1 MLGKRTSTL
10 AVCILVITLAISSNA
25 QKAVTQAGGQANQQQ
40 MTPEEKLVRATYEK
54 LTRLSKAAL
63 IDDLGRGSAADETKF
78 LRFTLSDFR
87 IGPIA
92 DIINA
97 KHSEIIS
104 RGTGDVIALTHS
116 IRRLNKEE
124 EHVAFEARWSNG
136 QYASVDD
143 PHWTVGDLLTLE
155 LKDGYDIGEYA
166 LYHVSVS
173 FQGRSRDYIALALF
187 HNGYGST
194 EDLRPTFW
202 DTIVGSGGTLDQ
214 VWREKRP
221 AAGQTIN
228 LQELRKRDYSKDAPQ
243 ASDKTTIVRRHHPM
257 TLLPATMRNSMVP
270 ADTPILSSSY
280 METEGVT
287 QSFDAYTS
295 DARDHTS
302 GVHALGMYF
311 QGSCNSLPGNL
322 QFCSVAAAGIF
333 IFENGTTNL
342 FLYRHKNFDS
352 DRVETATGPKGVS
365 ITCYRGHGVATRYC
379 LSDTCTASVSII
391 GSGASMQMTGGQVW
405 NGTLVH
411 SNTCHLES
419 TSGGC
424 TNTYLMQKCFAGGE
438 DWNAFTC
445 TCAVAT
451 PILVDLNGDGFSL
464 TNKADGVSFDINA
477 DGRPDQ
483 IGWTSANS
491 DDAWL
496 ALDRNGNGTIDD
508 GSELFG
514 NASPQPSSAEPN
526 GFLALADFDKPSR
539 GGNGDGFISSSD
551 TVFSQL
557 RLWQDKNHNGV
568 SESSE
573 LQTLASAGIERLEF
587 DYKESRRTDAYGNQF
602 RYRAKVKDTSD
613 TQIGRWAWDVFL
625 VH

>member
-1 MLGKRTSTL
+1 MLGKLSSTL
-10 AVCILVITLAISSNA
+10 AVCILTIILASSSSA
-25 QKAVTQAGGQANQQQ
+25 QTPSTRAGGQANKPQ
-40 MTPEEKLVRATYEK
+40 MTPEEKLVRATYDK
-54 LTRLSKAAL
+54 LTRLSRAAL
-63 IDDLGRGSAADETKF
+63 IDDLGRGPAADETKF

-104 RGTGDVIALTHS
+104 RGTGDIIELTHS

-124 EHVAFEARWSNG
+124 EHVAFEARWSTG
-136 QYASVDD
+136 QYASVYD
-143 PHWTVGDLLTLE
+143 PRWTVGDLLTLE
-155 LKDGYDIGEYA
+155 VKDGYDIGEYA

-173 FQGRSRDYIALALF
+173 FQGRSRDYTALALF

-194 EDLRPTFW
+194 EDLKPAFW
-202 DTIVGSGGTLDQ
+202 DSIVGSGGALDQ

-228 LQELRKRDYSKDAPQ
+228 VQELGNRNYLKDIPNR
-243 ASDKTTIVRRHHPM
+243 SDKADVARRHHAT
-257 TLLPATMRNSMVP
+257 TLLPATMRNSLVP
-270 ADTPILSSSY
+270 ADPPALSSSY
-280 METEGVT
+280 MDTEGTT
-287 QSFDAYTS
+287 QNFDAFTS

-302 GVHALGMYF
+302 GFHGLGMYF
-311 QGSCNSLPGNL
+311 QGTCTSLPGNL

-333 IFENGTTNL
+333 TFENGSINT
-342 FLYRHKNFDS
+342 FLYRHKNFES
-352 DRVETATGPKGVS
+352 DKVETATGPKGVS
-365 ITCYRGHGVATRYC
+365 ITCYRGHGIATRYC
-379 LSDTCTASVSII
+379 LTDGCTASVSLI
-391 GSGASMQMTGGQVW
+391 GSGFSMQMTGGDVW
-405 NGTLVH
+405 NGQVVH

-419 TSGGC
+419 TGNTC

-438 DWNAFTC
+438 DWNGFTC
-445 TCAVAT
+445 TCSVAT
-451 PILVDLNGDGFSL
+451 PILVDVNGDGFSL
-464 TNKADGVSFDINA
+464 TNKANGVSFDINA
-477 DGRPDQ
+477 DGQPDQ
-483 IGWTSANS
+483 IGWTSASS

-551 TVFSQL
+551 AVFSQL

-602 RYRAKVKDTSD
+602 RYRAKVKDGSD